1 MEKKPDTLPSGSGS
15 FNSSDNNK
23 KTSNTSSTAKTAPI
37 V

>member
-15 FNSSDNNK
+15 FNNSDNIK
-23 KTSNTSSTAKTAPI
+23 KTLNTSSTTKTTPI